1 MDRYIRE
8 LRIFTQS
15 FWSPRYEW
23 VQPAPIQKL
32 VLVEANNM
40 NGRRC
45 VCPGKSEICFKMKSP
60 GREAGPLGSPDHV
73 YCRAGFYSGAQNPE
87 HRDSE
92 FLAKRSCSRAVRFN
106 SRRSGGANTI
116 LPKVTPARL
125 PHNHTTSAIY
135 P

>member
-23 VQPAPIQKL
+23 VQPARIQKL

-73 YCRAGFYSGAQNPE
+73 YCRAGFTVALGIRSIETPDSLLNDHVAAPCVSIHAAQAVPTQ
-87 HRDSE
+87 
-92 FLAKRSCSRAVRFN
+92 FYLKSCRP
-106 SRRSGGANTI
+106 GYQQ
-116 LPKVTPARL
+116 VTDL
-125 PHNHTTSAIY
+125 LH
-135 P
+135 